1 MERAQG
7 DSIAWSFDSKDLRFK
22 HPLGLCEALPLL
34 IVHVDIAWKLNFLW
48 VTTAFDQE
56 KGKQKQSVWDFIH
69 ILFLGIFIF

>member
-7 DSIAWSFDSKDLRFK
+7 DSIAWSFDSKDLKLK
-22 HPLGLCEALPLL
+22 HPLGLREALLLL

-48 VTTAFDQE
+48 VTTAFGQE